1 MWEKTG
7 KAGDQR
13 IYGPDFQKEL
23 ARAQS
28 FEQPFDPFD
37 TLRAGKASRQGVWA
51 HFSFGIL
58 HFSFL
63 ILAQFSS
70 VILQCEMINAQ

>member
-1 MWEKTG
+1 MWQKE
-7 KAGDQR
+7 ARAADQP

-23 ARAQS
+23 ARARS

-37 TLRAGKASRQGVWA
+37 TLRAGKAIRQGVWA
-51 HFSFGIL
+51 HFSFSIW

-63 ILAQFSS
+63 VSALFPS